1 MEILLGVMKSKLFN
15 LGMNIFLSHV
25 IRVSFFDITPDVF
38 AAVKNVEKSGASVIS
53 QWHVGSLLG
62 MIFFSSNGPTS
73 FCAIRLALS
82 LFSIRKMVNNLLRS
96 DHFVMI
102 RLNTFQWA

>member
-25 IRVSFFDITPDVF
+25 VRVSFFDITSDVF
-38 AAVKNVEKSGASVIS
+38 ATVENAEKSGASVIS

-62 MIFFSSNGPTS
+62 MIFFFSNGPTS
-73 FCAIRLALS
+73 FCEIRFAPS
-82 LFSIRKMVNNLLRS
+82 LFSIRK
-96 DHFVMI
+96 
-102 RLNTFQWA
+102 W